1 MQVKQNEK
9 RFNNTDSDKKAQ
21 KTHKNYQQAVR
32 R

>member
-1 MQVKQNEK
+1 MQVKQNE
-9 RFNNTDSDKKAQ
+9 NILTITDSDKKAQ